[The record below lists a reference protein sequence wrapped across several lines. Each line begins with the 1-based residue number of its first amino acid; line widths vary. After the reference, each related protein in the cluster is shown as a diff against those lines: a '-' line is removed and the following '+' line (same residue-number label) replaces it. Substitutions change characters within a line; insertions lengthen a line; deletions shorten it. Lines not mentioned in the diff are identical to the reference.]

1 MNAAKALVRKAFARA
16 AASYE
21 EVAEFQRAAAGQLM
35 EGLPFDLL
43 PARILDSGC
52 GTGHGLPLLNRRWP
66 MAQVVSLDF
75 AFAMVQ
81 RLARGSGQLCG
92 DAECLP
98 LVAQSMDFYW
108 SNLALQWCDA
118 DSFMREAARVMKP
131 GAKLAVSTLGRDT
144 FNELRTAF
152 KGVDTY
158 RHTID
163 FCDMARLLSAFSG
176 AGLRVHQ
183 LKGVPTVLHYP
194 DISMLLDAVR
204 KLGANRVT
212 GVNRRGGL
220 MGKVEWTRFVAQYER
235 LRTTSGLP
243 LSYDTILVY
252 AEK

>member
-1 MNAAKALVRKAFARA
+1 MKAAKALVRNAFARA
-16 AASYE
+16 AGGYDEA
-21 EVAEFQRAAAGQLM
+21 AEFQRAAAGHLM
-35 EGLPFDLL
+35 EGLPFDLS

-81 RLARGSGQLCG
+81 QLARGSGQLCG

-98 LVAQSMDFYW
+98 LVTQSMDFYW

-131 GAKLAVSTLGRDT
+131 GAKLAVSTLGPDT

-163 FCDMARLLSAFSG
+163 FCDEARLLSAFSG
-176 AGLRVHQ
+176 AGLRVQQ
-183 LKGVPTVLHYP
+183 LQRVPTVLHYP

-243 LSYDTILVY
+243 LSYDTILMY